1 MYEKNK
7 KLITLN
13 DLKGGER
20 GIIKKLKG
28 STDFNRRLLEM
39 GFTRGSEVIVYK
51 EAPLKDPVE
60 YIIKGYHISLR
71 REEAERIVMVSE
83 PDLSSPDDLINRD
96 S

>member
-1 MYEKNK
+1 MYEKNNNE
-7 KLITLN
+7 LLTLN
-13 DLKGGER
+13 DLKTGER
-20 GIIKKLKG
+20 GIIKQLKG

-51 EAPLKDPVE
+51 EAPMKDPVE

-71 REEAERIVMVSE
+71 REEAERII
-83 PDLSSPDDLINRD
+83 LINRD